1 VYLDLPKAQ
10 LILRFDKRGAPLNR
24 FILIAAC
31 AAAFAGCNKPPQVHE
46 KNASVEEVANAVA
59 SSGVADDLYL
69 KAGAWQVTSTLQEM
83 GIPGL
88 PPEAQS
94 EMKQLMGSRGNA
106 NYRFCL
112 TPEQAKRPGG
122 KFFNRQADKNCRYD
136 HFTMG
141 KGKIDAV
148 MRCAA
153 PEGSMTMTIAGN
165 YSADSYSTQVSM
177 DMAASQGTMTM
188 KMRSQAHRVGEC
200 TAEDAARAKAESGTN
215 G

>member
-1 VYLDLPKAQ
+1 MNR
-10 LILRFDKRGAPLNR
+10 LIV
-24 FILIAAC
+24 IAAC
-31 AAAFAGCNKPPQVHE
+31 TVAFAGCHKSPQVHE

-59 SSGVADDLYL
+59 RSGVADDVYL
-69 KAGAWQVTSTLQEM
+69 KAGEWQVTSTLEEM
-83 GIPGL
+83 GIPRL
-88 PPEAQS
+88 SPQAQS
-94 EMKQLMGSRGNA
+94 EMKTLMGSRGNS

-165 YSADSYSTQVSM
+165 YSANNYATQVAM
-177 DMAASQGTMTM
+177 EMGASQGTMKM
-188 KMRSQAHRVGEC
+188 KMHSEAHRIGEC
-200 TAEDAARAKAESGTN
+200 SAEDEARAKADSGTN

>member
-1 VYLDLPKAQ
+1 M
-10 LILRFDKRGAPLNR
+10 NR
-24 FILIAAC
+24 MILIAAC
-31 AAAFAGCNKPPQVHE
+31 VAALGGCNKSPEVHE
-46 KNASVEEVANAVA
+46 KNASVEQVANAVA
-59 SSGVADDLYL
+59 RSGVAEDLYL

-88 PPEAQS
+88 SPEAQK
-94 EMKQLMGSRGNA
+94 EMKQIMGSRGNA

-136 HFTMG
+136 HFKMG
-141 KGKIDAV
+141 NGKIDAV

-153 PEGSMTMTIAGN
+153 PEGAMTMTIAGD

-177 DMAASQGTMTM
+177 AMGAREGSMTM
-188 KMRSQAHRVGEC
+188 KMRSEAHRVGDC
-200 TAEDAARAKAESGTN
+200 TPEDEARAKAESGTN

>member
-1 VYLDLPKAQ
+1 M
-10 LILRFDKRGAPLNR
+10 NR
-24 FILIAAC
+24 SIVFAAC
-31 AAAFAGCNKPPQVHE
+31 AAALAGCNKSSQVHE
-46 KNASVEEVANAVA
+46 KNASVEQVANAVA
-59 SSGVADDLYL
+59 EAGASGDLHL
-69 KAGAWQVTSTLQEM
+69 TPGAWQVTSTLEEM
-83 GIPGL
+83 AIPGL

-94 EMKQLMGSRGNA
+94 EMKTAMGSRGNA

-153 PEGSMTMTIAGN
+153 PKGSMTMTIAGD
-165 YSADSYSTQVSM
+165 YSADSYSTHVAM
-177 DMAASQGTMTM
+177 EMGASEGTMKM
-188 KMRSQAHRVGEC
+188 KMRSEAHRVGEC
-200 TAEDAARAKAESGTN
+200 TAEDQARAKAESGTN

>member
-1 VYLDLPKAQ
+1 MNR
-10 LILRFDKRGAPLNR
+10 LIV
-24 FILIAAC
+24 IAAC
-31 AAAFAGCNKPPQVHE
+31 TAALAGCNKSPQVHE
-46 KNASVEEVANAVA
+46 RNASVEEVATAVA
-59 SSGVADDLYL
+59 RSGVADDVYL
-69 KAGAWQVTSTLQEM
+69 KAGAWQVTSTLEEM

-88 PPEAQS
+88 SAEAQS
-94 EMKQLMGSRGNA
+94 EMKKLMGSRGNA

-153 PEGSMTMTIAGN
+153 PEGSMTMTVNGD
-165 YSADSYSTQVSM
+165 YSADRYSTHVAM
-177 DMAASQGTMTM
+177 DMGASEGTMKM
-188 KMRSQAHRVGEC
+188 KMRSEAHRVGEC
-200 TAEDAARAKAESGTN
+200 TAEDESRGKRESGTK

>member
-1 VYLDLPKAQ
+1 M
-10 LILRFDKRGAPLNR
+10 NR
-24 FILIAAC
+24 SIVFAAC
-31 AAAFAGCNKPPQVHE
+31 AAALAGCNKAPQVHE
-46 KNASVEEVANAVA
+46 KNASVEQVANAVA
-59 SSGVADDLYL
+59 RSGVADDLYL
-69 KAGAWQVTSTLQEM
+69 KAGAWQVTSTLEEM

-88 PPEAQS
+88 SPEAQS
-94 EMKQLMGSRGNA
+94 GMKRLMGSRGNA
-106 NYRFCL
+106 KYRFCL

-153 PEGSMTMTIAGN
+153 PEGSMTMSIAGN
-165 YSADSYSTQVSM
+165 YSADSYSTRVAM
-177 DMAASQGTMTM
+177 EMGASEGTMKM
-188 KMRSQAHRVGEC
+188 KMRSEAHRVGDC
-200 TAEDAARAKAESGTN
+200 TAEEQALAKAESGTN

>member
-1 VYLDLPKAQ
+1 MIRL
-10 LILRFDKRGAPLNR
+10 
-24 FILIAAC
+24 ILIAAC
-31 AAAFAGCNKPPQVHE
+31 TGALAGCNKAPEVHE
-46 KNASVEEVANAVA
+46 KNATVEEVANAVA
-59 SSGVADDLYL
+59 RSGVADDLYL
-69 KAGAWQVTSTLQEM
+69 KAGAWQVTSTLEEM

-88 PPEAQS
+88 SPEAQK
-94 EMKQLMGSRGNA
+94 EMKQIMGSRGNA

-136 HFTMG
+136 HFKMG

-153 PEGSMTMTIAGN
+153 PEGAMTMTIAGD

-177 DMAASQGTMTM
+177 AMGAREGSMTM
-188 KMRSQAHRVGEC
+188 KMRSEAHRVGEC

>member
-1 VYLDLPKAQ
+1 M
-10 LILRFDKRGAPLNR
+10 NR
-24 FILIAAC
+24 RIVIAAC
-31 AAAFAGCNKPPQVHE
+31 MAALAGCNKSPEVHE
-46 KNASVEEVANAVA
+46 KNASVEQVANAVA
-59 SSGVADDLYL
+59 KSGVAEDLYL
-69 KAGAWQVTSTLQEM
+69 KAGAWQVTSTLEEM

-88 PPEAQS
+88 SPEAQS
-94 EMKQLMGSRGNA
+94 EMKKVMGSRGNA
-106 NYRFCL
+106 KYRFCL

-177 DMAASQGTMTM
+177 DMGVSEGSMKM
-188 KMRSQAHRVGEC
+188 KMRSEAHRVGDC
-200 TAEDAARAKAESGTN
+200 TAEDEARAKAESGTN